1 MMVMVILGGAG
12 TLFGPILGAMTLTV
26 LEDLLGRIPGWGE
39 HKMFVIGL
47 LLILV
52 VLFGRGGLYGWLR
65 RRLE

>member
-1 MMVMVILGGAG
+1 
-12 TLFGPILGAMTLTV
+12 MTLTV